1 MMQEKNNEP
10 ASIERRKD
18 HAVIAE
24 INKRLDN
31 GDKRFESLEANLK
44 VNTTATQQIAD
55 NTAGLVR
62 LTTELEAG
70 TRFLCRCAMGVRFI
84 LKDVIEPYWKPSLIV
99 GVVIFYITHDKT
111 WPAWIDI
118 ALKAVKG

>member
-1 MMQEKNNEP
+1 MQERNNEP
-10 ASIERRKD
+10 ASIERKKD
-18 HAVIAE
+18 QKIIYE
-24 INKRLDN
+24 IVKRLDN
-31 GDKRFESLEANLK
+31 GDKRFESLEASLNL
-44 VNTTATQQIAD
+44 NTRATQQIAE
-55 NTAGLVR
+55 NTIGLIR

-70 TRFLCRCAMGVRFI
+70 TRFLCRCALGIRFI

-99 GVVIFYITHDKT
+99 FVVIFYITHDRT